1 MFKKISFHCLLLAF
15 FCAAFSALHG
25 AVPEFQVTF
34 LPGPDEPVRREVL
47 KPETFGK
54 LFALRLSQSLK
65 RTVEFVPFE
74 KANAKTIFLMTR
86 EKAMGGEYEKILAG
100 KPKDSFI
107 IRYPVSVKGKKNVCL
122 LMSRDA
128 WGYCYPANWFLK
140 EFVGFDIVGLT
151 EYGYVYPENGA
162 KWQMPAKI
170 SVTESP
176 SFHTRRWTMSTLVN
190 KEIQRMYMGES
201 GRNIAWHALGRI
213 IDPKKYGK
221 KHPEYF
227 PLIKGKRFNNPRKQR
242 VDWQPCLGNPEVQ
255 KILVDHILKS
265 YGKGDGDG
273 VALSV
278 NDGSGRNCDCKL
290 CNAPGVP
297 KAASKDNFSD
307 RYFYFY
313 GKILDEARKVN
324 PEAKITILLYSDCTL
339 NVPTIKIH
347 PGIIGMGTN
356 RADFAGFARQGL
368 KRSGLWDHHL
378 DRSYPLV
385 RHFPKS
391 LAAKLRRLHK
401 MGLSEYFGEVYMIH
415 AANGPKQYILGKLL
429 WNINTDV
436 DKAMMEYCT
445 KAFGKAAAPHAKAYY
460 DIWET
465 IHERGL
471 AAAAKKEKKENKGP
485 FTYSVERFQNLRPG
499 DTDKMAEALKKAAAA
514 PKNEFQKKRLQDVI
528 NHFEYTRCLTDR
540 YLIAMKLRTAKL
552 SLAEINSLR
561 RKCEELDNKFDSMW
575 KNLVSKDKRCV
586 YRYIHSKRPEVDT
599 IYHNYRDVIT
609 GFVFES
615 TCIALDNHA
624 KFNCKG
630 MKRKAR
636 MQYWDKAKNQYPELL
651 EISTVI
657 NKISGTPARNYL
669 LNGNFKNFKPGNPQ
683 VPGAHPR
690 LENWY
695 FHEQINKNLSEEY
708 KSLWRL
714 VDAGKGPYNHL
725 AIGQGKCP
733 EVRQYM
739 KLSKGLYRFSFS
751 CRPNN
756 LLSFS
761 FNEVTD
767 SKGVST
773 VSELLPKALVNPE
786 LVSFNCHKA
795 RGVVSFSRIIVI
807 PADNWYALRVTSPN
821 TKPGTWSRLWAM
833 KLEKLN

>member
-1 MFKKISFHCLLLAF
+1 MLKKFSFAGAVFVLC
-15 FCAAFSALHG
+15 CAAFSALHG

-34 LPGPDEPVRREVL
+34 LPGPNEPNRREVL

-65 RTVEFVPFE
+65 RPVEFVPFE

-107 IRYPVSVKGKKNVCL
+107 IRYPVTVKGKKNVCL
-122 LMSRDA
+122 LMCRDA
-128 WGYCYPANWFLK
+128 YAYCYPANWFLR

-151 EYGYVYPENGA
+151 EYGYVYPENGE
-162 KWQMPAKI
+162 KWQMPKKI

-176 SFHTRRWTMSTLVN
+176 SFHTRRWTMNSNIN

-213 IDPKKYGK
+213 IDPQKYGK

-242 VDWQPCLGNPEVQ
+242 VDWQPCMGNPEVQ
-255 KILVDHILKS
+255 KILVDHILQK
-265 YGKGDGDG
+265 YGTGDSDG

-278 NDGSGRNCDCKL
+278 NDGSGRNCECEL

-297 KAASKDNFSD
+297 KPAGKDNFSD

-313 GKILDEARKVN
+313 GKILDQARKVN
-324 PEAKITILLYSDCTL
+324 PEAKIVILLYSDCTL

-356 RADFAGFARQGL
+356 RADFAGFAKQGL
-368 KRSGLWDHHL
+368 QRSGLWDHHL

-385 RHFPKS
+385 RHFPRS

-401 MGLSEYFGEVYMIH
+401 MGLSEYFGEVYTIH

-429 WNINTDV
+429 WNVNTDV

-465 IHERGL
+465 VHERGL
-471 AAAAKKEKKENKGP
+471 AAAKNKAKENKGP
-485 FTYSVERFQNLRPG
+485 FTYSADRFKNLRPG

-514 PKNEFQKKRLQDVI
+514 PKSEVQKKRLQDVI
-528 NHFEYTRCLTDR
+528 NHFEYTRCLADR
-540 YLIAMKLRTAKL
+540 YLISMRLRSEKL
-552 SLAEINSLR
+552 SLDEINLLSL
-561 RKCEELDNKFDSMW
+561 KCAVLDTKFDSMW
-575 KNLVSKDKRCV
+575 KNLVSKDTVGV
-586 YRYIHSKRPEVDT
+586 YRYHHKKRKDVDT

-615 TCIALDNHA
+615 TCIALENHA
-624 KFNCKG
+624 KVFCKG
-630 MKRKAR
+630 MTRKKRIE
-636 MQYWDKAKNQYPELL
+636 YWTAAKAKYPDLL
-651 EISTVI
+651 EVSTI
-657 NKISGTPARNYL
+657 LTKTSGKPAKNCI
-669 LNGNFKNFKPGNPQ
+669 LNGNFKKFKAGDPD
-683 VPGAHPR
+683 VPGAHPQ
-690 LENWY
+690 LDNWY

-714 VDAGKGPYNHL
+714 VNAPKGPYNHL

-733 EVRQYM
+733 ELRQYM
-739 KLSKGLYRFSFS
+739 KLEKGLYRFSFS

-761 FNEVTD
+761 FNEIAD
-767 SKGVST
+767 SKGVSD
-773 VSELLPKALVNPE
+773 VSGLLSKALVTPE

-795 RGVVSFSRIIVI
+795 RGVVSFSRIIVV
-807 PADNWYALRVTSPN
+807 PADNWYALRITSPN
-821 TKPGTWSRLWAM
+821 TTPGTWSRLWAV
-833 KLEKLN
+833 KLEKL